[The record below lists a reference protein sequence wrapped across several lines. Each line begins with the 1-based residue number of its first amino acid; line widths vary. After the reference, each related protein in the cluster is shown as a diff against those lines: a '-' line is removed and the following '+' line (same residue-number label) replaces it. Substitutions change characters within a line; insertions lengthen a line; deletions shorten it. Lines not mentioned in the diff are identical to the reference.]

1 VGGNLFEKLYD
12 AEWAHKN
19 SVQGDTSVPLG
30 IVALIGSG
38 IVVLLKDYDA
48 RGGVDDRIFWGALT
62 AACVAYA
69 VAIYMLVR
77 SFHGHVY
84 RHLPF
89 PSELKEYHDGLRAHY
104 QALGT
109 PLLADREFEAFL
121 EQRLIDAADRNTE
134 NNLERAEY
142 LRQANRGIIV
152 AVMALTCAAVPY
164 SLHERTKEAAPQK
177 LEITNLQT
185 AMAQNPR
192 PAPGTQRPVPP
203 KPIPPENFDV
213 RIGVRAPRTR

>member
-1 VGGNLFEKLYD
+1 MGGNLFEKLYD
-12 AEWAHKN
+12 AEWAHK
-19 SVQGDTSVPLG
+19 SAVQGDTSLPLG

-48 RGGVDDRIFWGALT
+48 RGGIPDRIFWGALT

-69 VAIYMLVR
+69 VAICMLVR

-89 PSELKEYHDGLRAHY
+89 PSELKAYHDGLRAHY
-104 QALGT
+104 EALGT
-109 PLLADREFEAFL
+109 PLLADREFESFL
-121 EQRLIDAADRNTE
+121 DQRLIDAADRNTE

-152 AVMALTCAAVPY
+152 AVMALTAASIPY
-164 SLHERTKEAAPQK
+164 ALHERTKEAQPQQV
-177 LEITNLQT
+177 EIINHEV
-185 AMAQNPR
+185 AMAQPTR

>member
-1 VGGNLFEKLYD
+1 M
-12 AEWAHKN
+12 
-19 SVQGDTSVPLG
+19 T
-30 IVALIGSG
+30 
-38 IVVLLKDYDA
+38 
-48 RGGVDDRIFWGALT
+48 RGAGVDDRIFWGALT

-104 QALGT
+104 EALGT
-109 PLLADREFEAFL
+109 PLLADREFESFL
-121 EQRLIDAADRNTE
+121 EQRLVDAADRNTE

-152 AVMALTCAAVPY
+152 AVMALTCASVPY

-185 AMAQNPR
+185 AMAPQNPR

-213 RIGVRAPRTR
+213 RIGARAPRTR